1 MLIQKYLIRLKYQ
14 KKGGSTPMKKK
25 FAVTLAV
32 VIALG
37 ITTMYTYP
45 HIAAGAF
52 TSATFQ
58 SKTSSYAL
66 EGVDVISENDT
77 NETETK
83 YSVYKTYGMTYDKE
97 KDRFFYEGKMV
108 RFFKDDIG
116 GGNLNSFFYSEGVID
131 VLPIR
136 NAEGILT
143 GLKKASDEDFAART
157 KKEKELKKG
166 IEDSQKNISGKYDSF
181 EGGEPDYKNDSIRDV
196 YAPYGVTYDAFSG
209 AWLFKGKIIHF
220 LQDEGQAT
228 YCDNSE
234 SAIAN
239 GINIEVIRSKNG
251 KIKTLKVRD

>member
-14 KKGGSTPMKKK
+14 KKGGSNPMKKK

-45 HIAAGAF
+45 HIAVRAF
-52 TSATFQ
+52 TSAPPQ
-58 SKTSSYAL
+58 SEISSYAL
-66 EGVDVISENDT
+66 EGVDIISENDT
-77 NETETK
+77 NEIETK

-97 KDRFFYEGKMV
+97 K
-108 RFFKDDIG
+108 
-116 GGNLNSFFYSEGVID
+116 
-131 VLPIR
+131 
-136 NAEGILT
+136 
-143 GLKKASDEDFAART
+143 
-157 KKEKELKKG
+157 ELKRG
-166 IEDSQKNISGKYDSF
+166 IEDSQKSISDQYDNF

-239 GINIEVIRSKNG
+239 GINIEVIRSKDG
-251 KIKTLKVRD
+251 KIKTLKVKD

>member
-14 KKGGSTPMKKK
+14 KKGGSNPMKKK

-52 TSATFQ
+52 TSAAPQ
-58 SKTSSYAL
+58 SETSSSAL
-66 EGVDVISENDT
+66 EGVDIISENDT

-83 YSVYKTYGMTYDKE
+83 YKTYGMTYDKE

-157 KKEKELKKG
+157 NKEK
-166 IEDSQKNISGKYDSF
+166 
-181 EGGEPDYKNDSIRDV
+181 
-196 YAPYGVTYDAFSG
+196 
-209 AWLFKGKIIHF
+209 
-220 LQDEGQAT
+220 
-228 YCDNSE
+228 
-234 SAIAN
+234 
-239 GINIEVIRSKNG
+239 
-251 KIKTLKVRD
+251 

>member
-1 MLIQKYLIRLKYQ
+1 MLIQKYLIRLNYQ
-14 KKGGSTPMKKK
+14 KKGGSNPMKKK
-25 FAVTLAV
+25 FAITLAV

-52 TSATFQ
+52 TSAPPQ
-58 SKTSSYAL
+58 SETSSHAL
-66 EGVDVISENDT
+66 EGVDIISENDT
-77 NETETK
+77 NEIETK

-97 KDRFFYEGKMV
+97 K
-108 RFFKDDIG
+108 
-116 GGNLNSFFYSEGVID
+116 
-131 VLPIR
+131 
-136 NAEGILT
+136 
-143 GLKKASDEDFAART
+143 
-157 KKEKELKKG
+157 ELKRG
-166 IEDSQKNISGKYDSF
+166 IEDSQKSISDQYDSF
-181 EGGEPDYKNDSIRDV
+181 EGGEPDYKNDSLRDV

-239 GINIEVIRSKNG
+239 GINIEVIRSKDG
-251 KIKTLKVRD
+251 KIKTLKVKG

>member
-1 MLIQKYLIRLKYQ
+1 MLIQKYLIRLNYQ
-14 KKGGSTPMKKK
+14 KKGGSNPMKKK

-45 HIAAGAF
+45 HIAVRAF
-52 TSATFQ
+52 TSAPPQ
-58 SKTSSYAL
+58 SEISSYAL
-66 EGVDVISENDT
+66 EGVDIISENDT
-77 NETETK
+77 NEIETK

-97 KDRFFYEGKMV
+97 K
-108 RFFKDDIG
+108 
-116 GGNLNSFFYSEGVID
+116 
-131 VLPIR
+131 
-136 NAEGILT
+136 
-143 GLKKASDEDFAART
+143 
-157 KKEKELKKG
+157 ELKRG
-166 IEDSQKNISGKYDSF
+166 IEDSQKSISDQYDNF

-239 GINIEVIRSKNG
+239 GINIEVIRSKGG
-251 KIKTLKVRD
+251 KIKTLKVKG

>member
-1 MLIQKYLIRLKYQ
+1 MLIQKYLIRLNYQ
-14 KKGGSTPMKKK
+14 KKGGSNPMKKK

-45 HIAAGAF
+45 HIAVRAF
-52 TSATFQ
+52 TSAPPQ
-58 SKTSSYAL
+58 SEISSHAL
-66 EGVDVISENDT
+66 ECVDIISENDT
-77 NETETK
+77 NGTETK

-97 KDRFFYEGKMV
+97 K
-108 RFFKDDIG
+108 
-116 GGNLNSFFYSEGVID
+116 
-131 VLPIR
+131 
-136 NAEGILT
+136 
-143 GLKKASDEDFAART
+143 
-157 KKEKELKKG
+157 ELKRG
-166 IEDSQKNISGKYDSF
+166 IEDSQKSISEQYDSF

-239 GINIEVIRSKNG
+239 GINIEVIRSKDG
-251 KIKTLKVRD
+251 KIKTLKVKG

>member
-14 KKGGSTPMKKK
+14 KKGGSNPMKKK

-52 TSATFQ
+52 TSAAPQ
-58 SKTSSYAL
+58 SETSSSAL
-66 EGVDVISENDT
+66 EGVDIISENDT
-77 NETETK
+77 NEIETK

-97 KDRFFYEGKMV
+97 K
-108 RFFKDDIG
+108 
-116 GGNLNSFFYSEGVID
+116 
-131 VLPIR
+131 
-136 NAEGILT
+136 
-143 GLKKASDEDFAART
+143 
-157 KKEKELKKG
+157 ELKRG
-166 IEDSQKNISGKYDSF
+166 IEDSQKSISDQYDNF
-181 EGGEPDYKNDSIRDV
+181 EGGEPDYKNDSLRDV

-239 GINIEVIRSKNG
+239 GINIEVIRSKDG
-251 KIKTLKVRD
+251 KIKTLKVKG

>member
-1 MLIQKYLIRLKYQ
+1 
-14 KKGGSTPMKKK
+14 MKKK

-58 SKTSSYAL
+58 SKTYSYAL

-97 KDRFFYEGKMV
+97 K
-108 RFFKDDIG
+108 
-116 GGNLNSFFYSEGVID
+116 
-131 VLPIR
+131 
-136 NAEGILT
+136 
-143 GLKKASDEDFAART
+143 
-157 KKEKELKKG
+157 ELKRG
-166 IEDSQKNISGKYDSF
+166 IEDSQKSISDQYDSF
-181 EGGEPDYKNDSIRDV
+181 EGGEPDYKNDSLRDV

-239 GINIEVIRSKNG
+239 GINVEVILSKNG

>member
-1 MLIQKYLIRLKYQ
+1 MLIQKYLIRLNYQ
-14 KKGGSTPMKKK
+14 KKGGSNPMKKK
-25 FAVTLAV
+25 FAITLAV

-45 HIAAGAF
+45 HIAVRAF
-52 TSATFQ
+52 TSAAPQ
-58 SKTSSYAL
+58 SETSSSAL
-66 EGVDVISENDT
+66 EGVDIISENDT

-97 KDRFFYEGKMV
+97 K
-108 RFFKDDIG
+108 
-116 GGNLNSFFYSEGVID
+116 
-131 VLPIR
+131 
-136 NAEGILT
+136 
-143 GLKKASDEDFAART
+143 
-157 KKEKELKKG
+157 ELKRG
-166 IEDSQKNISGKYDSF
+166 IEDSQKSISDQYDSF
-181 EGGEPDYKNDSIRDV
+181 EGGEPDYKNDSLRDV

-239 GINIEVIRSKNG
+239 GINIEVIRSKDG
-251 KIKTLKVRD
+251 KIKTLKVKG